1 MPCQSPKTSSDVSES
16 PQIETS
22 RTLEGAL
29 KNRKHWNSNL
39 GLGDKTSTS
48 KGGNAKNSV
57 WKTKHSII
65 KDPKLTRR
73 SKLDLKR
80 SASGCAMPLKT
91 RNSNHPKCREARI
104 HDGAIATLL
113 SSQLDQSPS
122 FEEESPA
129 SVELVCDE
137 TFV

>member
-1 MPCQSPKTSSDVSES
+1 M
-16 PQIETS
+16 
-22 RTLEGAL
+22 
-29 KNRKHWNSNL
+29 
-39 GLGDKTSTS
+39 
-48 KGGNAKNSV
+48 
-57 WKTKHSII
+57 
-65 KDPKLTRR
+65 
-73 SKLDLKR
+73 KR
-80 SASGCAMPLKT
+80 SASGCAMPLKKT
-91 RNSNHPKCREARI
+91 RNGNLKCREARI